1 MNELIIIS
9 ISLVASAFFSGMEIA
24 FVSCDK
30 LRLELDKNK
39 HLINAKIIN
48 RFLQTPGQFIATMLV
63 GNNIALVVYSLSFA
77 SILDILMSGYAL
89 NQSLRLFI
97 QTIISTLIILIVAEF
112 LPKTVFKFKN
122 NQALN
127 LLSVPAAFFYYLFY
141 PITHFS
147 LRISKFLLKFL
158 FNAEIGPKQEQRVF
172 GKTDLDHFLGEM
184 ENFQGT
190 NQHDFD
196 SEIKLFRNALDF
208 SKIKIRDCMVPRP
221 EIELIEINAGIEPLK
236 QKFIDTGYSKILV
249 YKEKSDNI
257 VGYAHSSDLFNH
269 PQNIEACL
277 RKVSFVPETMEA
289 NKLLAKLLREHKST
303 ALVVDEFGGIAGMI
317 TTEDI
322 LEEIF
327 GEIEDEHDT
336 PNIISKKIKENHFI
350 LSGRLGVDEI
360 NETYNTNLQKDNSY
374 ETLAGYLLYHHPSF
388 PKTNTILLI
397 GKYEFKILRC
407 SKTRIELVE
416 MKLAG
421 SI

>member
-1 MNELIIIS
+1 MNEFIII
-9 ISLVASAFFSGMEIA
+9 IITLIASAFFSGMEIA
-24 FVSCDK
+24 FVSSDK

-39 HLINAKIIN
+39 SPLNAKIIN
-48 RFLQTPGQFIATMLV
+48 KFLETPGQFIATMLV

-77 SILDILMSGYAL
+77 AVLDRQMSAFSMSE
-89 NQSLRLFI
+89 SLRLLV
-97 QTIISTLIILIVAEF
+97 QTIISTLIILTVAEF
-112 LPKTVFKFKN
+112 LPKTIFKFKN

-141 PITHFS
+141 PITRFS
-147 LRISKFLLKFL
+147 IRVSKFTLKRF

-184 ENFQGT
+184 ENFHGT
-190 NQHDFD
+190 NQHVVDN
-196 SEIKLFRNALDF
+196 EIKLFKNALDF
-208 SKIKIRDCMVPRP
+208 SKIKIRDCMIPRP
-221 EIELIEINAGIEPLK
+221 DIELIEINAGIDQLK
-236 QKFIDTGYSKILV
+236 QKFIETGFSKILV
-249 YKEKSDNI
+249 FKEKSDNI
-257 VGYAHSSDLFNH
+257 IGYAHSSDLFNN

-289 NKLLAKLLREHKST
+289 NKLLSKLLREHKST

-336 PNIISKKIKENHFI
+336 PNIVSKKVKENHFI
-350 LSGRLGVDEI
+350 LSGRLSVDEI
-360 NETYNTNLQKDNSY
+360 NEAYNTNLLEDNSY
-374 ETLAGYLLYHHPSF
+374 ETLAGYLLFHHPSF
-388 PKTNTILLI
+388 PKANAILII

>member
-1 MNELIIIS
+1 MNELATITITLI
-9 ISLVASAFFSGMEIA
+9 ASAFFSGMEIA
-24 FVSCDK
+24 FVSSDK
-30 LRLELDKNK
+30 LRLELDKTKN
-39 HLINAKIIN
+39 LFNAQIISK
-48 RFLQTPGQFIATMLV
+48 FLKTPGQFIATMLV

-77 SILDILMSGYAL
+77 KVLDRYMADYVMTET
-89 NQSLRLFI
+89 LRLII

-112 LPKTVFKFKN
+112 LPKTIFKFKN

-141 PITHFS
+141 PVTRLS
-147 LRISKFLLKFL
+147 LRISKFLLKQF
-158 FNAEIGPKQEQRVF
+158 FHAEIGPKQEQRVF

-184 ENFQGT
+184 ENFQGSK
-190 NQHDFD
+190 QHDIE

-208 SKIKIRDCMVPRP
+208 SKIRIRDCMVPRP
-221 EIELIEINAGIEPLK
+221 DMQLIELDDEIELLT
-236 QKFIDTGYSKILV
+236 QKFIETGYSKILV
-249 YKEKSDNI
+249 FKEKSDNI
-257 VGYAHSSDLFNH
+257 IGYVHSSDLFSH
-269 PQNIEACL
+269 PQKIEDCL

-289 NKLLAKLLREHKST
+289 SKLLAKLLREHKST
-303 ALVVDEFGGIAGMI
+303 AIVVDEFGGIAGMI

-336 PNIISKKIKENHFI
+336 PNIISKMVKENHFL

-360 NETYNTNLQKDNSY
+360 NETYHTNLQEDGSY
-374 ETLAGYLLYHHPSF
+374 ETLAGYLLYYYPSF
-388 PKTNTILLI
+388 PKTNTVLVI

>member
-1 MNELIIIS
+1 MNELIIIV
-9 ISLVASAFFSGMEIA
+9 ITLLASAFFSGMEIA
-24 FVSCDK
+24 FVSSDK
-30 LRLELDKNK
+30 MRLELDKSKN
-39 HLINAKIIN
+39 LINAQIIN
-48 RFLQTPGQFIATMLV
+48 KFLQTPGQFIATMLV

-77 SILDILMSGYAL
+77 SILDKLMADYAI
-89 NQSLRLFI
+89 NETLRLFS
-97 QTIISTLIILIVAEF
+97 QTVISTVIILIVAEF
-112 LPKTVFKFKN
+112 LPKTIFKFKN

-141 PITHFS
+141 PITRLS
-147 LRISKFLLKFL
+147 LSISKFLLKYL
-158 FNAEIGPKQEQRVF
+158 LHAEIGPNLEQRVF

-184 ENFQGT
+184 EDFQGT
-190 NQHDFD
+190 SPHDFD
-196 SEIKLFRNALDF
+196 NEIKLFRNALDF

-249 YKEKSDNI
+249 FKEKSDNI
-257 VGYAHSSDLFNH
+257 VGYAHSSDLFNN

-336 PNIISKKIKENHFI
+336 PNNISKKVKENHFI

-360 NETYNTNLQKDNSY
+360 NETYNTNLQEDNSY

-388 PKTNTILLI
+388 PKINAILLI

-416 MKLAG
+416 MKMAG

>member
-1 MNELIIIS
+1 
-9 ISLVASAFFSGMEIA
+9 
-24 FVSCDK
+24 
-30 LRLELDKNK
+30 
-39 HLINAKIIN
+39 
-48 RFLQTPGQFIATMLV
+48 MLV

-77 SILDILMSGYAL
+77 AVLDRQMSGYPMSE
-89 NQSLRLFI
+89 SLRLFI
-97 QTIISTLIILIVAEF
+97 QTIISTLIILTVAEF
-112 LPKTVFKFKN
+112 LPKTIFKFKN

-141 PITHFS
+141 PVTRLSI
-147 LRISKFLLKFL
+147 RISKFALKQF

-190 NQHDFD
+190 NQHVIDN
-196 SEIKLFRNALDF
+196 EIKLFKNALDF
-208 SKIKIRDCMVPRP
+208 SKIKIRDCMIPRP
-221 EIELIEINAGIEPLK
+221 DIELIEIDAGIDQLK
-236 QKFIDTGYSKILV
+236 QKFIETGFSKILV
-249 YKEKSDNI
+249 FKEKSDNI
-257 VGYAHSSDLFNH
+257 IGYAHSSDLFNN

-289 NKLLAKLLREHKST
+289 NKLLSKLLREHKST

-336 PNIISKKIKENHFI
+336 PNIVSKKVKENHFI

-360 NETYNTNLQKDNSY
+360 NETYNANLLEDNSY

-388 PKTNTILLI
+388 PKANAILVI

>member
-1 MNELIIIS
+1 MNELIIIT
-9 ISLVASAFFSGMEIA
+9 ITLIASAFFSGMEIA
-24 FVSCDK
+24 FVSSDK

-39 HLINAKIIN
+39 SPLNAKIIN
-48 RFLQTPGQFIATMLV
+48 KFLKTPGQFIATMLV
-63 GNNIALVVYSLSFA
+63 GNNIALFVYSLSFA
-77 SILDILMSGYAL
+77 AVLDRQMSGYPM
-89 NQSLRLFI
+89 SESIRLFV
-97 QTIISTLIILIVAEF
+97 QTIISTLIILTVAEF
-112 LPKTVFKFKN
+112 LPKTIFKFKN

-141 PITHFS
+141 PFTRLSI
-147 LRISKFLLKFL
+147 RISKFTLKQF

-190 NQHDFD
+190 HQHVIDN
-196 SEIKLFRNALDF
+196 EIKLFKNALDF
-208 SKIKIRDCMVPRP
+208 SKIKIRDCMIPRP
-221 EIELIEINAGIEPLK
+221 DIELIEINAGIDQLK
-236 QKFIDTGYSKILV
+236 QKFIETGFSKILV
-249 YKEKSDNI
+249 FKEKSDNI
-257 VGYAHSSDLFNH
+257 IGYAHSSDLFNN

-289 NKLLAKLLREHKST
+289 NKLLSKLLREHKST

-336 PNIISKKIKENHFI
+336 PNMVSKKIKENHFI
-350 LSGRLGVDEI
+350 LSGRLSVDEI
-360 NETYNTNLQKDNSY
+360 NETYNTNLLEDNRY

-388 PKTNTILLI
+388 PKANAILVI

-416 MKLAG
+416 LKLAG

>member
-1 MNELIIIS
+1 MNELIIIT
-9 ISLVASAFFSGMEIA
+9 ITLIASAFFSGMEIA
-24 FVSCDK
+24 FVSSDK
-30 LRLELDKNK
+30 LRLELDKSKN
-39 HLINAKIIN
+39 LVNAQIIN
-48 RFLQTPGQFIATMLV
+48 KFLKTPGQFIATMLV

-77 SILDILMSGYAL
+77 TILDRLMEGYL
-89 NQSLRLFI
+89 MTESLRLII
-97 QTIISTLIILIVAEF
+97 QTIISTMIILVVAEF

-141 PITHFS
+141 PITRLS
-147 LRISKFLLKFL
+147 LRISKFILKHLLH
-158 FNAEIGPKQEQRVF
+158 AEIGPKQEQRVF

-184 ENFQGT
+184 ENFQGA
-190 NQHDFD
+190 NQHEID
-196 SEIKLFRNALDF
+196 SEIKLFKNALDF

-221 EIELIEINAGIEPLK
+221 DMQVIELTSGIEQLT
-236 QKFIDTGYSKILV
+236 QKFIDTGFSKILI

-257 VGYAHSSDLFNH
+257 IGYAHSSDLFSH
-269 PQNIEACL
+269 PQKIEDCL

-289 NKLLAKLLREHKST
+289 SKLLAKLLREHKST
-303 ALVVDEFGGIAGMI
+303 AIVVDEFGGIAGMI

-336 PNIISKKIKENHFI
+336 PNIISKMVKENHFI

-360 NETYNTNLQKDNSY
+360 NETYNTNLKEDNSY

-388 PKTNTILLI
+388 PKVNTILLI

-416 MKLAG
+416 MKLAQ

>member
-1 MNELIIIS
+1 MNELITITIT
-9 ISLVASAFFSGMEIA
+9 LVASAFFSGMEIA
-24 FVSCDK
+24 FVSSDK
-30 LRLELDKNK
+30 LRLELDKTK
-39 HLINAKIIN
+39 HLINTQIIN
-48 RFLQTPGQFIATMLV
+48 KFLKTPGQFIATMLV

-77 SILDILMSGYAL
+77 KILDRSMADYPMDE
-89 NQSLRLFI
+89 SLRLFI
-97 QTIISTLIILIVAEF
+97 QTIISTMIILVVAEF
-112 LPKTVFKFKN
+112 LPKTVFKLKN

-141 PITHFS
+141 PITRLS
-147 LRISKFLLKFL
+147 LRISKFLLKQL
-158 FNAEIGPKQEQRVF
+158 FHAQIGPKQEQRVF

-184 ENFQGT
+184 ENYQGT
-190 NQHDFD
+190 KQHDID

-208 SKIKIRDCMVPRP
+208 SKIKIRDCMIPRP
-221 EIELIEINAGIEPLK
+221 DMQLIELNDTIEQLT

-257 VGYAHSSDLFNH
+257 IGYVHSYDLFNH
-269 PQNIEACL
+269 PEKIEACL
-277 RKVSFVPETMEA
+277 RKVSFVPETMDA
-289 NKLLAKLLREHKST
+289 SKLLAKLLREHKST
-303 ALVVDEFGGIAGMI
+303 AIVVDEFGGIAGMI

-336 PNIISKKIKENHFI
+336 PNIISKMVKENHFI

-360 NETYNTNLQKDNSY
+360 NETYNTDLQEDNSY
-374 ETLAGYLLYHHPSF
+374 ETLAGYLLYYHPSF
-388 PKTNTILLI
+388 PKINSILLI

-407 SKTRIELVE
+407 SKTRIELIE

>member
-1 MNELIIIS
+1 MNELIIIT
-9 ISLVASAFFSGMEIA
+9 ITLIASAFFSGMEIA
-24 FVSCDK
+24 FVSSDK
-30 LRLELDKNK
+30 MRLELDKSKN
-39 HLINAKIIN
+39 LIKAKIIN
-48 RFLQTPGQFIATMLV
+48 KFLKTPGQFIATMLV

-77 SILDILMSGYAL
+77 TILDRLMVGY
-89 NQSLRLFI
+89 QMTDSLRLII
-97 QTIISTLIILIVAEF
+97 QTIISTMIILVVAEF

-141 PITHFS
+141 PITRLS
-147 LRISKFLLKFL
+147 LSISKFILKHLLHA
-158 FNAEIGPKQEQRVF
+158 NIRPNQEQRVF

-190 NQHDFD
+190 NQHEID
-196 SEIKLFRNALDF
+196 SEIKLFKNALDF

-221 EIELIEINAGIEPLK
+221 DMQMIELTSGIEQLT
-236 QKFIDTGYSKILV
+236 QKFIDTGLSKILI

-257 VGYAHSSDLFNH
+257 LGYAHSSDLFNH
-269 PQNIEACL
+269 PQKIEDCL
-277 RKVSFVPETMEA
+277 RKVSFVPDTMEA
-289 NKLLAKLLREHKST
+289 SKLLAKLLREHKST
-303 ALVVDEFGGIAGMI
+303 AIVVDEFGGIAGMI

-336 PNIISKKIKENHFI
+336 SNIISKMVKENHFI

-360 NETYNTNLQKDNSY
+360 NETYNTNLQEDNSY

-388 PKTNTILLI
+388 PKANTILLI

>member
-1 MNELIIIS
+1 
-9 ISLVASAFFSGMEIA
+9 MEIA
-24 FVSCDK
+24 FVSSDK
-30 LRLELDKNK
+30 LRLELDKSNK
-39 HLINAKIIN
+39 VINAKIIN
-48 RFLQTPGQFIATMLV
+48 MFLRTPGQFIATMLV
-63 GNNIALVVYSLSFA
+63 GNNIALVVYSMAFA
-77 SILDILMSGYAL
+77 GILDRYIIGYPL
-89 NQSLRLFI
+89 SESMRLFI
-97 QTIISTLIILIVAEF
+97 QTIISTLFILIVAEF

-127 LLSVPAAFFYYLFY
+127 LLSVPAAFFFYLFY
-141 PITHFS
+141 PVTRVS
-147 LRISKFLLKFL
+147 LWISKFLLGHL
-158 FNAEIGPKQEQRVF
+158 FHAEIGPIQEQRVF

-184 ENFQGT
+184 EIFQGT
-190 NQHDFD
+190 SQHDID
-196 SEIKLFRNALDF
+196 NEIKLFRNALDF

-221 EIELIEINAGIEPLK
+221 DIELIEINSGIESLK
-236 QKFIDTGYSKILV
+236 QKFIETGYSKILV
-249 YKEKSDNI
+249 FREKSDNI
-257 VGYAHSSDLFNH
+257 VGYTHSSDLFNH
-269 PQNIEACL
+269 PQNIEECL

-289 NKLLAKLLREHKST
+289 SKLLAKLLHEHKST

-336 PNIISKKIKENHFI
+336 PTIISKQVKANHFI

-360 NETYNTNLQKDNSY
+360 NEIYNTDLHKDNSY
-374 ETLAGYLLYHHPSF
+374 ETLAGYLLFHHPSF
-388 PKTNTILLI
+388 PKINSVLFI

-421 SI
+421 TI

>member
-1 MNELIIIS
+1 MNELIIIT
-9 ISLVASAFFSGMEIA
+9 ITLIASAFFSGMEIA
-24 FVSCDK
+24 FVSSDK
-30 LRLELDKNK
+30 LRLELDKSKN
-39 HLINAKIIN
+39 LVNAQIIN
-48 RFLQTPGQFIATMLV
+48 KFLKTPGQFIATMLV

-77 SILDILMSGYAL
+77 TILDRLMEGYL
-89 NQSLRLFI
+89 MTESLRLII
-97 QTIISTLIILIVAEF
+97 QTIISTMIILVVAEF

-141 PITHFS
+141 PITRLS
-147 LRISKFLLKFL
+147 LKISKFILKHLLH
-158 FNAEIGPKQEQRVF
+158 AEIGPKQEQRVF

-184 ENFQGT
+184 ENFQGA
-190 NQHDFD
+190 NPHEID
-196 SEIKLFRNALDF
+196 SEIKLFKNALDF

-221 EIELIEINAGIEPLK
+221 DMQVIELTSGIEQLT
-236 QKFIDTGYSKILV
+236 QKFIDTGFSKILI

-257 VGYAHSSDLFNH
+257 IGYAHSSDLFSH
-269 PQNIEACL
+269 PQRIEDCL

-289 NKLLAKLLREHKST
+289 SKLLAKLLREHKST
-303 ALVVDEFGGIAGMI
+303 AIVVDEFGGIAGMI

-336 PNIISKKIKENHFI
+336 PNIISKMVKENHFI

-360 NETYNTNLQKDNSY
+360 NETYNTNLKEDNSY

-388 PKTNTILLI
+388 PKANTILVI

-421 SI
+421 SN